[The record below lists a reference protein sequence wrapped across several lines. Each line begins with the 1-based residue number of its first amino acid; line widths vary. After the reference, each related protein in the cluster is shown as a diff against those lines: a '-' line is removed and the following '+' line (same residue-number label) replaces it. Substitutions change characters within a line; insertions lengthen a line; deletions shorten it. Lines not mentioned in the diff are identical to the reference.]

1 MKYPKIAG
9 FVGFEGD
16 SVWLATG
23 LPDDH
28 PVVRAYPHLFTS
40 TPPAGIEPEPPRR
53 GRPLGSK
60 NRPKVTPQLTAPH
73 KPRVAPQPTA
83 PPADE
88 DPDG

>member
-40 TPPAGIEPEPPRR
+40 TPPAGIEPEPPPQPKR

-60 NRPKVTPQLTAPH
+60 NRPKA
-73 KPRVAPQPTA
+73 AQPT
-83 PPADE
+83 PSPADG
-88 DPDG
+88 DN